1 MKNKAFFL
9 CHGRRGLMV
18 ATLSWGLSFGAALAH
33 SDGHGPSLD
42 GTGPSGGRLAA
53 VVSAEDADK
62 KKDAQV
68 RFHAELTS
76 VQGRLRVGLL
86 DKVTRAALSITP
98 QTGKVIVLS
107 SAKPRVL
114 IAEPTFG
121 GLLLP
126 PELKREQG
134 NNLEIIFFL
143 PEGKFVSLFPN

>member
-1 MKNKAFFL
+1 MPTRKRTLKSDFMRNLPPCKAD
-9 CHGRRGLMV
+9 C
-18 ATLSWGLSFGAALAH
+18 
-33 SDGHGPSLD
+33 
-42 GTGPSGGRLAA
+42 
-53 VVSAEDADK
+53 
-62 KKDAQV
+62 
-68 RFHAELTS
+68 
-76 VQGRLRVGLL
+76 VGLL